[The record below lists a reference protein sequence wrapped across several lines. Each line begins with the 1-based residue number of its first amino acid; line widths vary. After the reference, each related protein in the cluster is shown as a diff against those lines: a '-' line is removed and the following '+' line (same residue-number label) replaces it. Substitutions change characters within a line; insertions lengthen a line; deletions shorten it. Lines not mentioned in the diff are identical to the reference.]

1 MATRRYQTP
10 TDRRAELNRKS
21 LLRTVRVAF
30 LVLLA
35 TVVLMAILQIEP
47 GSGQAIGGIALKIGW
62 ELIFTVGV
70 VIAAVVFTVDSL
82 TSRRRISTVVA
93 VCLGLVLAM
102 FATWLLGTVLD
113 LLYNLY
119 DVKNSEMQATA
130 KVLMGIGLS
139 YLFITTII
147 RTQDDFRLVIPYV
160 EFAKQMRGVRPFV
173 LDSSALID
181 ARIVDVAGSGLVQTA
196 FIVPQF
202 VVNELQ
208 TLADSTDRLKRARGR
223 RGLDVLARLQRLP
236 GTEVTIDDAPVT
248 PMPVDQMLI
257 EFSQRI
263 NGRLVTT
270 DLGLTRVARVQ
281 GASVV
286 NLHESAAAF
295 RPSLIAGE
303 HLIIRIIKPGE
314 QPGQGVGYLED
325 GTMVVVEDAGG
336 RIGHDAGV
344 LVTSTMQTSAGRLV
358 FGKLAER
365 AILGVEDGTDEA
377 AHTSGSHARL
387 NPPTP
392 PPPPPTPLPQ
402 ARGLAAAPEALS
414 PLSAPAV
421 SAPPASP
428 DSPAAPALP
437 NPQDRSIFRRGGSP
451 RNPRR

>member
-365 AILGVEDGTDEA
+365 AMLASEDGTDEA
-377 AHTSGSHARL
+377 EPAHAPFFQAPL
-387 NPPTP
+387 DPPAP
-392 PPPPPTPLPQ
+392 PV
-402 ARGLAAAPEALS
+402 
-414 PLSAPAV
+414 SAPPV

-428 DSPAAPALP
+428 AAPALP
-437 NPQDRSIFRRGGSP
+437 HPQDRSIFRRGGSP